1 MPFLCPEPIITTHTH
16 ISRKSEQKMPT
27 KRMTKK
33 KDHNRKPNR
42 KVLKGNRLR
51 VPRNTV
57 DAPVEA

>member
-1 MPFLCPEPIITTHTH
+1 
-16 ISRKSEQKMPT
+16 MPT

-51 VPRNTV
+51 VPRKTV